1 MFTNHSTVLVSL
13 KTIFSKLL
21 HLDPAELPTD
31 ESLLEIGADSLIL
44 VEAIRR
50 IEQNFSVKLKIRQLF
65 EELTTLSEI
74 AQYIIDQQSSDSEST
89 EVEKEETKQLLSDFI
104 AELLQLSKEEIN
116 FDDPLL
122 ELGADSLILVELVRR
137 IEKEFGA
144 KITIRQFFEE
154 FLTINDIAAHLD
166 SKISVSLEHNMQVKA
181 EEIIEKKENVIPF
194 KMVQDSGL
202 ESNKESHWSLNNK
215 EDLLDLTP
223 QQSAYIKFF
232 IEQYNKKTSKSKKIS
247 SQYNRRLCHGRRSFA
262 VLREQTLPLFY
273 TIHAKESSGSK
284 FTDVDGNEYIDIAM
298 GFGIHLFGHSPD
310 FLIEALNK
318 QLKLGLQLGPEHPDT
333 GEVASLLNEITGCD
347 RFTFCNTGT
356 EAVMTAIRIARA
368 STKRQKIAVFKNSY
382 HGHFDS
388 TLVVPDLDK
397 GNFQAKPMA
406 LGSPP
411 SMAEDVVVLDFAK
424 ESALNYIRQ
433 YGHELAAVIV
443 EPVQNRRPDL
453 HPREFLQQLR
463 TITLETKTVL
473 LFDEILVGFRIAQ
486 GGAQEWFNV
495 KADMVTY
502 GKIIGGGIPISVIGG
517 TQEIMSYVDGGTED
531 LPWGART
538 ETTYTAGTYVKNPL
552 AISAMKALLL
562 EMKKKG
568 KCIQESLNEN
578 SSQLAARITA
588 LFNKYDVPFEINA
601 FGSFFRFSQAGN
613 LSFVYRPLELD
624 LFSYH
629 MIHNGIYLWEGGT
642 CFLSTAH
649 SQQDIDKIVQAAETS
664 VQQLLSGGFFNNQ
677 KPQTMRSANV

>member
-1 MFTNHSTVLVSL
+1 MLTDNSTVLVSL

-21 HLDPAELPTD
+21 HLDSTELPAD

-50 IEQNFSVKLKIRQLF
+50 IEQSFSIKLKIRQLF

-74 AQYIIDQQSSDSEST
+74 AQYIIDQQPSSTGST
-89 EVEKEETKQLLSDFI
+89 AAEKGTTKQLLLDFI
-104 AELLQLSKEEIN
+104 AELLQLPTEEIN

-137 IEKEFGA
+137 IEKKFGV

-154 FLTINDIAAHLD
+154 LHTINDITTYLD
-166 SKISVSLEHNMQVKA
+166 SKAPMCLGENMA
-181 EEIIEKKENVIPF
+181 EQTEENPEKEKNLIPL
-194 KMVQDSGL
+194 KPIQNSS
-202 ESNKESHWSLNNK
+202 EQPSKESHWSLNNK

-223 QQSAYIKFF
+223 QQSAYIKDF
-232 IEQYNKKTSKSKKIS
+232 IEKYITKTPKSKQIS
-247 SQYNRRLCHGRRSFA
+247 SQYNKKLCHGRRSFA

-273 TIHAKESSGSK
+273 TIHSKESSGSK
-284 FTDVDGNEYIDIAM
+284 FSDVDGNQYIDIAM
-298 GFGIHLFGHSPD
+298 GFGVHLFGHNPS

-368 STKRQKIAVFKNSY
+368 ATKRHKIAVFKNSY

-433 YGHELAAVIV
+433 YGHELAAVII

-453 HPREFLQQLR
+453 HPKEFLQQLR
-463 TITLETKTVL
+463 AITLETKTVL
-473 LFDEILVGFRIAQ
+473 LFDEVLVGFRIAQ

-502 GKIIGGGIPISVIGG
+502 GKIIGGGIPVAIIGG
-517 TQEIMSYVDGGTED
+517 TESLMSYVDGGTED
-531 LPWGART
+531 LPWGSRT

-552 AISAMKALLL
+552 AIAAMKALLL
-562 EMKKKG
+562 EMKNKG
-568 KCIQESLNEN
+568 KYIQESLNKN
-578 SSQLAARITA
+578 SSQLSERFTA
-588 LFNKYDVPFEINA
+588 LFKKYDVPFEINA

-613 LSFVYRPLELD
+613 LSFVYRPIELD

-649 SQQDIDKIVQAAETS
+649 SQEDIDKIVQAAEKS
-664 VQQLLSGGFFNNQ
+664 IQQLLSGGFFSGQ
-677 KPQTMRSANV
+677 QQHTMRFANA